1 MSTNHLVDNITEV
14 LSRLNETARDELQMV
29 VALSDAIRQADEQ
42 LLREVR
48 SVNIQHEIR
57 RDEILMELHTLATRL
72 CALPNRPMPPRM
84 IGEHDA
90 QAALPHHNGKGNTH
104 DDAAPRRNGH
114 AVPPPL
120 ASDPSFA
127 GGNWREATQRIDD
140 ELQETFGAGLP
151 RH

>member
-72 CALPNRPMPPRM
+72 CALPNRPLPPRV
-84 IGEHDA
+84 IDETEA
-90 QAALPHHNGKGNTH
+90 PAALPHHNGGASH
-104 DDAAPRRNGH
+104 SGAAARTGY

-120 ASDPSFA
+120 AADPTFA

-140 ELQETFGAGLP
+140 ELLETFGAGAP